1 MRNFWLVAKY
11 EYGRVVGRRAF
22 LILTLAIPLGYV
34 ALIALA
40 ILIEG
45 LGDSDLPMGYVDEAG
60 LLVADR
66 QADLPDAEDRIQVI
80 AYADLETAVAALE
93 AEEIQAFFLFPKEY
107 STTRHTELYYLQEP
121 PGEEAMRDFVA
132 FMRINMLSSLPPIVQ
147 QRMLAGA
154 NITVH
159 DTANGRTFGKNDIN
173 IAIPFIA
180 ALLFVVATMVSAGN
194 LIQVVADEKENR
206 TVEILLT
213 TVTPGQLIGGKT
225 FGLVA
230 VALTQLG
237 IYLGTALVGL
247 RLATPYVSALQD
259 VTISWTFLGIM
270 FLFFLP
276 SFALIAATMVAI
288 GSAVA
293 TTQQAEQ
300 VSGILTLLFLSP
312 VYLLVLIFEN
322 PGAPFV
328 VFMSLFPPTA
338 FLTISLRWGLGS
350 VLLWQLG
357 TSLVLLV
364 ATALFMAWAASRIF
378 RLGMLRYGQPLNVR
392 TIVKVL
398 RGIARA

>member
-1 MRNFWLVAKY
+1 MRNFWLVARY

-60 LLVADR
+60 FLVADR
-66 QADLPDAEDRIQVI
+66 QADLPDAEDRIQVV
-80 AYADLETAVAALE
+80 AYSDRETAVAALE
-93 AEEIQAFFLFPKEY
+93 AGEIQAFFLFPADY
-107 STTRHTELYYLQEP
+107 DTTRQTELYYLQEP
-121 PGEEAMRDFVA
+121 PGEGALRDFVA
-132 FMRINMLSSLPPIVQ
+132 FVRINLLSSLPPAIQ
-147 QRMLAGA
+147 QRMLTGV
-154 NITVH
+154 NITVQ
-159 DTANGRTFGKNDIN
+159 DTATGRAFGRDDIN

-230 VALTQLG
+230 VALTQLS

-247 RLATPYVSALQD
+247 RLATPYVSALQN
-259 VTISWTFLGIM
+259 VTISWTFIGVM

-350 VLLWQLG
+350 VPLWQLG
-357 TSLVLLV
+357 ASLALLV
-364 ATALFMAWAASRIF
+364 ATTLFMAWAASRIF

-392 TIVKVL
+392 TMVKAL
-398 RGIARA
+398 RGVARA